1 MSLHCEE
8 RSDEAISL
16 SVTKYLKAG
25 KLRVTNYELKF
36 EILNKTE
43 IRNKIEARI

>member
-25 KLRVTNYELKF
+25 ETKPKT